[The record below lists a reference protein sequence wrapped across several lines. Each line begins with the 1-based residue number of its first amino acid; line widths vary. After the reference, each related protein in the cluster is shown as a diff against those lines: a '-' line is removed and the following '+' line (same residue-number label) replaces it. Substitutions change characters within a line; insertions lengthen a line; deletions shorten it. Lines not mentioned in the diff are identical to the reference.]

1 MKSYIDCNTEK
12 RKAESYDFEKDFTKL
27 LSNSVYG
34 KSMENISK
42 RINFR
47 LFNDRRKLKK
57 AIAKPTCEYFIKIN
71 EDMAMVQFM
80 RRKITQNKPLYTG
93 FVVLEVSK
101 VLICGFHYT
110 HIQRQYGAERA
121 RLLFTDTNSRCCKIQ
136 PDDLHH
142 HIFST
147 TTKVRIQNL
156 IHITVRPMQNS

>member
-1 MKSYIDCNTEK
+1 
-12 RKAESYDFEKDFTKL
+12 
-27 LSNSVYG
+27 
-34 KSMENISK
+34 MENISK

-121 RLLFTDTNSRCCKIQ
+121 RLLFTDTDSLCYKIQ
-136 PDDLHH
+136 TDDLYQDMMENIQYYDTSAYPKSHPLYS
-142 HIFST
+142 ST
-147 TTKVRIQNL
+147 NAKVIGKFKDETHSVPPEEFVGLRAKMYSL
-156 IHITVRPMQNS
+156 KCEYP